1 MAFQVIHTILQGPNS
16 KLKKNRGMKI
26 KNVNL
31 QNLKFKTH
39 FSIFFL
45 SLSLILSNFPILP
58 KLHHVSFV
66 LQTLPILHQINFVL
80 TKLHQFSNSSQIT
93 PIISVLQTLII
104 YFYWFVVLCVLLFVK
119 KMIAQGK
126 K

>member
-1 MAFQVIHTILQGPNS
+1 MSKCLTAHDVAIVDMTLVAYVAFQVIPTILQGPNS

-31 QNLKFKTH
+31 QNLKFKIH

-58 KLHHVSFV
+58 KLHQLHHITPALSFRLFPYYTKSTLS
-66 LQTLPILHQINFVL
+66 LQNYTNFPILP
-80 TKLHQFSNSSQIT
+80 KLYQLL
-93 PIISVLQTLII
+93 V
-104 YFYWFVVLCVLLFVK
+104 FYKL
-119 KMIAQGK
+119 
-126 K
+126 